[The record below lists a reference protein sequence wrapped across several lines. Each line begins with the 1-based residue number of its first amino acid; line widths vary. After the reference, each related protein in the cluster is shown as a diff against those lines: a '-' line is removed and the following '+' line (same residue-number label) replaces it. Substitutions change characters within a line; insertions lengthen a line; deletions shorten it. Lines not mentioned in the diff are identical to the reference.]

1 MSLKN
6 SNLAQAWLV
15 LLLAT
20 LFGTA
25 LAGIQAK
32 LGPVIEANKVKETM
46 AKIPVLV
53 LGEDLAAELADD
65 NQTLTIKSRVVKVKK
80 NGITKFYTVYDAWLP
95 EGKMVGH
102 VVKADGQGYADKIEL
117 LVGIDAQGERIT
129 GLFVLDQ
136 KETPGLGA
144 KILEHAWRG
153 QFKEKSTAK
162 HLSVVKGGRAE
173 EDEID
178 AISGATISSK
188 SVTGIVNSAVG
199 DVVSHLEVPAGPEN
213 NKIPAVQ
220 NKEPGK
226 NSKKKERS

>member
-1 MSLKN
+1 MSLKK

-53 LGEDLAAELADD
+53 LGEDLAAELAAD
-65 NQTLTIKSRVVKVKK
+65 NQALTVKSRMIEVKK
-80 NGITKFYTVYDAWLP
+80 NGTTKFYTVYDAWLP
-95 EGKMVGH
+95 DGKMVGH

-117 LVGIDAQGERIT
+117 LVGLDAQGDTIT

-144 KILEHAWRG
+144 KILEDNWRG
-153 QFKEKSTAK
+153 QFKDKATQK
-162 HLSVVKGGRAE
+162 TLSVVKGGGAK
-173 EDEID
+173 DDQID
-178 AISGATISSK
+178 SISGATISSR
-188 SVTGIVNSAVG
+188 SVAGIVNTAVAN
-199 DVVSHLEVPAGPEN
+199 VVPRLQINDGPDD
-213 NKIPAVQ
+213 NKTPKVQ
-220 NKEPGK
+220 SEEPGK
-226 NSKKKERS
+226 DKERS

>member
-1 MSLKN
+1 MSLKK
-6 SNLAQAWLV
+6 SNLGQAWLV

-25 LAGIQAK
+25 LAGIQAQ
-32 LGPVIEANKVKETM
+32 LGPVIEANKLKETM

-65 NQTLTIKSRVVKVKK
+65 NQTLTVKSRVVEVKK
-80 NGITKFYTVYDAWLP
+80 NGTTKYYTVYDAWLP

-117 LVGIDAQGERIT
+117 LVGLDAQGNHIT
-129 GLFVLDQ
+129 GLFILEQ

-144 KILEHAWRG
+144 KILEDGWRG
-153 QFKEKSTAK
+153 QFIEKSTSDT
-162 HLSVVKGGRAE
+162 LTVVKGGGAK

-178 AISGATISSK
+178 AISGATISSD
-188 SVTGIVNSAVG
+188 SVTGIVNTVVA
-199 DVVSHLEVPAGPEN
+199 DVASQLQVSDGPDN
-213 NKIPAVQ
+213 NKTSGVQ
-220 NKEPGK
+220 NEEPGK
-226 NSKKKERS
+226 DKERS

>member
-46 AKIPVLV
+46 VKIPVLV
-53 LGEDLAAELADD
+53 LGEDLAAELAAD
-65 NQTLTIKSRVVKVKK
+65 NQTLTIKSRVVEIKK
-80 NGITKFYTVYDAWLP
+80 NGTTKYYTVYDAWLP

-102 VVKADGQGYADKIEL
+102 VVKAAGQGYADKIEL
-117 LVGIDAQGERIT
+117 LVGLDAQGKRIT
-129 GLFVLDQ
+129 GLFVLEQ

-144 KILEHAWRG
+144 KILEDAWRG
-153 QFKEKSTAK
+153 QFKEKSTEK
-162 HLSVVKGGRAE
+162 TLSVVKGGE
-173 EDEID
+173 VKEDEID

-188 SVTGIVNSAVG
+188 SVTGIVNIMLA
-199 DVVSHLEVPAGPEN
+199 DVASKLQITADPDN
-213 NKIPAVQ
+213 NKTPAVQ
-220 NKEPGK
+220 NEEPGK
-226 NSKKKERS
+226 NKERS

>member
-6 SNLAQAWLV
+6 SNLVQAWLV

-65 NQTLTIKSRVVKVKK
+65 NQTLTIKSRVVEVKK

-95 EGKMVGH
+95 EGKMIGH

-117 LVGIDAQGERIT
+117 LVGLDAQGKRIT
-129 GLFVLDQ
+129 GLFVLAQ

-144 KILEHAWRG
+144 KILEDAWRG
-153 QFKEKSTAK
+153 QFKEKSTEK
-162 HLSVVKGGRAE
+162 HLSVVKGSGAK
-173 EDEID
+173 EDQID

-188 SVTGIVNSAVG
+188 SVTGIVNTAVAN
-199 DVVSHLEVPAGPEN
+199 VASRLEVTAGPEK
-213 NKIPAVQ
+213 NKTPDLQ
-220 NKEPGK
+220 NKEPSK
-226 NSKKKERS
+226 NKERS